1 MKLPETL
8 RQYGMAVLA
17 QNPEIVHVWSAEPD
31 YCDLSIPASDANG
44 FDIRI
49 TAEADAI
56 TLHWGNWH
64 TRFEPT
70 AGNDTLVEAVFGL
83 IRDMLSSDMRI
94 RELCAGDKPYR
105 GLLEAY
111 DGTHWSTEQEMV
123 LIFWNYFAKRSAR
136 TYSNSTLPG
145 RMIMTK
151 VRA

>member
-8 RQYGMAVLA
+8 QQYGMAVFA

-44 FDIRI
+44 FDIRV

-70 AGNDTLVEAVFGL
+70 TGDDTLVEAVFGL
-83 IRDMLSSDMRI
+83 VRDMLSSDMRI
-94 RELCAGDKPYR
+94 RELCADHKPYR
-105 GLLEAY
+105 GFLESY
-111 DGTHWSTEQEMV
+111 DGKRWSAEHSMG
-123 LIFWNYFAKRSAR
+123 LIFWHYFANRSVR
-136 TYSNSTLPG
+136 TYSNSALPG
-145 RMIMTK
+145 RM
-151 VRA
+151 VRRCQ